1 MRRVRCSEAAREAPK
16 FTAVVVFP
24 TPPFWLAMA
33 MILAKM
39 TPSEVGNVAEKI
51 GNAQDVSRETFF

>member
-1 MRRVRCSEAAREAPK
+1 
-16 FTAVVVFP
+16 
-24 TPPFWLAMA
+24 MA